1 MLWGGR
7 MNANEIYEIMR
18 NHRYDYH
25 TLGMHLLDAV
35 SGGDMYELVGE
46 LLSKCDDRFIAEL
59 IEAYKSDLDLD
70 EVTA

>member
-1 MLWGGR
+1 

-25 TLGMHLLDAV
+25 TLGMHLLDTI